1 MTCADRSPASL
12 RRAAGIRAGCL
23 RTSQKIEPRLE
34 GSHGSTE
41 QGQEGEG
48 TETASFVVT
57 FPRTAAGLS
66 RKSTGPQS
74 GRAPAPRHHA
84 PLALTFEERVGP
96 VGDAAPVGSIFQTPL
111 CKLRG
116 RQTCLFE
123 GGHFTGRKGDKRHC
137 SGLPET
143 PGRGPG
149 QAGVRGAGLDYP
161 GRLPMAATS
170 PSRVPSCTA
179 GSTSER
185 GRLKQKTTPSSLPA
199 PASFPPRS
207 FPREVHPG

>member
-1 MTCADRSPASL
+1 MSSLRTQERVTCADRSPASL

-23 RTSQKIEPRLE
+23 RTPQKIEPRLE

-57 FPRTAAGLS
+57 FPQTAAGLS
-66 RKSTGPQS
+66 RKSTGDGARPPE
-74 GRAPAPRHHA
+74 RAGSRPPAPR

-123 GGHFTGRKGDKRHC
+123 EDISRGGKATKGIAVDSPRPEAGQGQEARVWAAQAA
-137 SGLPET
+137 SPRLP
-143 PGRGPG
+143 PPRPVSPAVRRGPPQSG
-149 QAGVRGAGLDYP
+149 GG
-161 GRLPMAATS
+161 
-170 PSRVPSCTA
+170 
-179 GSTSER
+179 
-185 GRLKQKTTPSSLPA
+185 
-199 PASFPPRS
+199 
-207 FPREVHPG
+207 